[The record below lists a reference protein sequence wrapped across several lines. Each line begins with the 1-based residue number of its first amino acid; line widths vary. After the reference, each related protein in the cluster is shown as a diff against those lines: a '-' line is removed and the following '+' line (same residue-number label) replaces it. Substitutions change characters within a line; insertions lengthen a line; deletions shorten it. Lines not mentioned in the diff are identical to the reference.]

1 MSPKVCEIVS
11 AQKLIRAGEELLL
24 GGLSLSALNLLN
36 PDY

>member
-1 MSPKVCEIVS
+1 MSFKVCEIVS

-24 GGLSLSALNLLN
+24 GELSPSALNLFN